1 MILLQITESLGSDT
15 VQQAVQQVVEQV
27 APAVKAAP
35 EQLNLLQLIMKG
47 GWVMY
52 PIFILSLMA
61 FYIFFERYFTLRKAI
76 KDESSLMM
84 QVRELI
90 KQGNLNSALALCK
103 QSNTPIGRMLQKG
116 LLRIGKPIKEI
127 EGAIENVGKLEVAK
141 LEKNISILG
150 IVAGIAP
157 MFGFVG
163 TISGVIK
170 IFYNISLSDNI
181 SMGNI
186 AGGLYEKMITSA
198 AGLIVGI
205 LAYIGHHILNLM
217 VDKIILKLETES
229 IDFIDLLEEPSK

>member
-1 MILLQITESLGSDT
+1 MILLQITENLGSDT
-15 VQQAVQQVVEQV
+15 VQQVVQQVAQT
-27 APAVKAAP
+27 AAAAP

-52 PIFILSLMA
+52 PILVLSIMA

-76 KDESSLMM
+76 KDESSLMA

-90 KQGNLNSALALCK
+90 KQGNLNAALALCK
-103 QSNTPIGRMLQKG
+103 QSNTPISRMLQKG

-157 MFGFVG
+157 MLGFVG

-205 LAYIGHHILNLM
+205 LAYLGHHILNLM

>member
-1 MILLQITESLGSDT
+1 MILLQITETLGSDT
-15 VQQAVQQVVEQV
+15 VQQAVQQVAEQL

-35 EQLNLLQLIMKG
+35 EQLNLFQLILKG

>member
-1 MILLQITESLGSDT
+1 
-15 VQQAVQQVVEQV
+15 
-27 APAVKAAP
+27 
-35 EQLNLLQLIMKG
+35 
-47 GWVMY
+47 MY

>member
-1 MILLQITESLGSDT
+1 MVLLQITETTNALVDT
-15 VQQAVQQVVEQV
+15 LNQAAATLPSTP
-27 APAVKAAP
+27 APTP

-47 GWVMY
+47 GWVMI
-52 PIFILSLMA
+52 PIFILSVMG
-61 FYIFFERYFTLRKAI
+61 FYIFFERYFTLRKAS
-76 KDESSLMM
+76 KNEATLMM

-90 KQGNLNSALALCK
+90 KQGNLQTALSLCK
-103 QSNTPIGRMLQKG
+103 QSNSPIGRMLQKG

-127 EGAIENVGKLEVAK
+127 EGAIENVGKIEVAK
-141 LEKNISILG
+141 LEKNISVLG
-150 IVAGIAP
+150 IIAGIAP
-157 MFGFVG
+157 MLGFVG

-181 SMGNI
+181 SIGII

-205 LAYIGHHILNLM
+205 IAYIGHHVLNLM